1 MGRSDL
7 LTARFG
13 VRIPAPEPKPNSK
26 LTPICWL
33 GLVCSSRVVVSQRH
47 RIRGM
52 ANLPPARVVPSVGCP
67 PNRVSS
73 TSGRVTSFSNPRR
86 HAWLVMWPDLGYPP
100 VWCCA
105 CSSCCMSGGG
115 LAAPVLVVDLDHLFA
130 GRLIAALRLRRR
142 LRSRTLAFA
151 AGHSQTVHEP
161 AASTRKGTH
170 PNCRRQAIAI

>member
-1 MGRSDL
+1 MVGHV
-7 LTARFG
+7 AGFG
-13 VRIPAPEPKPNSK
+13 LPP
-26 LTPICWL
+26 
-33 GLVCSSRVVVSQRH
+33 GLVLRLFLLLHV
-47 RIRGM
+47 
-52 ANLPPARVVPSVGCP
+52 
-67 PNRVSS
+67 
-73 TSGRVTSFSNPRR
+73 
-86 HAWLVMWPDLGYPP
+86 
-100 VWCCA
+100 
-105 CSSCCMSGGG
+105 GGG